1 MGACLIGVCAAG
13 RGNEGKGY
21 FSPRDGEVTAENF
34 GEALEL
40 ELDLDE
46 NYILTGNRVFMKH
59 SRQGSIKA
67 QAWVQAGV
75 CVCYRNHKRFRHRV

>member
-1 MGACLIGVCAAG
+1 MTG
-13 RGNEGKGY
+13 
-21 FSPRDGEVTAENF
+21 ENF

-75 CVCYRNHKRFRHRV
+75 RAWYRHHKRFRHSV